1 MSLIATARSAPSLLE
16 ATLAAQLPSQAAQ
29 GVRVSSRGLG
39 WEALY
44 FERRDHQPGSRALVG
59 GSSRHLIFVGLT
71 GGRLV
76 RECRGE
82 RVEYELNPG
91 CVAVV
96 PARTPIRWT
105 WATRISFS
113 LLRLNADFMDRVAH
127 SVFGASA
134 EGYRLTLAER
144 SWDAGLAN
152 IAGVLAREALRGEV
166 GSPLYAESLANL
178 LAVHLLRH
186 YAERAEGGALVAS
199 SAVQETVAVG
209 PRETRGRNAVQPRAV
224 ADAVAF
230 IHDNCTR
237 EISLGDIAAAASLS
251 PFHLARVFKQ
261 ALGVSPH
268 QYLIQLR
275 VNSARWLLSAGSG
288 ERSLAELANAVGFA
302 DQSHLTRHFK
312 RVLGVTPRQ
321 FRGPRSLVIAATRA
335 RPAGRAARAA

>member
-1 MSLIATARSAPSLLE
+1 MADFAG
-16 ATLAAQLPSQAAQ
+16 QAAQ

-39 WEALY
+39 WETLN
-44 FERRDHQPGSRALVG
+44 FERRDYQPGSRTLVQG
-59 GSSRHLIFVGLT
+59 GRRHLIFVGLT

-76 RECRGE
+76 RESRGE

-96 PARTPIRWT
+96 PARTPISWT
-105 WATRISFS
+105 WTTRIGFS
-113 LLRLNADFMDRVAH
+113 LLRLDADFVDRVAY
-127 SVFGASA
+127 SVFGAEAS
-134 EGYRLTLAER
+134 GYRLTLRER
-144 SWDAGLAN
+144 SWDAGITS
-152 IAGVLAREALRGEV
+152 IAGVLAREALRAEPGDR
-166 GSPLYAESLANL
+166 LYAESLANV
-178 LAVHLLRH
+178 LAVHLLRY
-186 YAERAEGGALVAS
+186 YAERADGRTLGAG
-199 SAVQETVAVG
+199 SAPQEAV
-209 PRETRGRNAVQPRAV
+209 PDAPAETRGRSGVQPRAV

-237 EISLGDIAAAASLS
+237 DISLGDIAAAARLS

-275 VNSARWLLSAGSG
+275 VNCARWLLSAGSG
-288 ERSLAELANAVGFA
+288 ERSLAELADAVGFA

-321 FRGPRSLVIAATRA
+321 FRS
-335 RPAGRAARAA
+335 

>member
-1 MSLIATARSAPSLLE
+1 MTSTSAPALALSLSE
-16 ATLAAQLPSQAAQ
+16 SAPIPEFPGRVAQ

-39 WEALY
+39 WETLN
-44 FERRDHQPGSRALVG
+44 FERRDHPPASRTLIHGSR
-59 GSSRHLIFVGLT
+59 RHLIFVGLT

-76 RECRGE
+76 RESRGE
-82 RVEYELNPG
+82 RVEYELNSG

-96 PARTPIRWT
+96 PARTPISWT
-105 WATRISFS
+105 WTTRIGFS
-113 LLRLNADFMDRVAH
+113 LLRLDADFVDRVAH
-127 SVFGASA
+127 SLFGAEA
-134 EGYRLTLAER
+134 HGYRLILRER
-144 SWDAGLAN
+144 YWDTGIAS
-152 IAGVLAREALRGEV
+152 IAGVLAREALRGEP
-166 GSPLYAESLANL
+166 GDRLYAESLANV

-186 YAERAEGGALVAS
+186 YAQRADGRPFVAD
-199 SAVQETVAVG
+199 SASHENA
-209 PRETRGRNAVQPRAV
+209 PDRAAETRARNGVQPRAV

-237 EISLGDIAAAASLS
+237 EISLSDIAAAARLS

-288 ERSLAELANAVGFA
+288 ERSLAELASAVGFA

-321 FRGPRSLVIAATRA
+321 LRT
-335 RPAGRAARAA
+335 

>member
-1 MSLIATARSAPSLLE
+1 MSSTSGPVIALSRTESTP
-16 ATLAAQLPSQAAQ
+16 AADFPGQAAQ

-39 WEALY
+39 WEALN
-44 FERRDHQPGSRALVG
+44 FERRDHQPGSRSLVHG
-59 GSSRHLIFVGLT
+59 GRRHLIFVGLT

-76 RECRGE
+76 RECQGE
-82 RVEYELNPG
+82 RREYELNPG
-91 CVAVV
+91 CVAVL
-96 PARTPIRWT
+96 PALTPISWS

-113 LLRLNADFMDRVAH
+113 LMRLDADFVDRIAD
-127 SVFGASA
+127 SVFGEDAR
-134 EGYRLTLAER
+134 GYRLILAER
-144 SWDAGLAN
+144 HWDASLTN
-152 IAGVLAREALRGEV
+152 IAGVLAREVLSGEP
-166 GSPLYAESLANL
+166 GSRLYAESLAGV

-186 YAERAEGGALVAS
+186 YAERADGGALVAS
-199 SAVQETVAVG
+199 SA
-209 PRETRGRNAVQPRAV
+209 PRETDVVAPSEIRGRNAVQPRAV

-237 EISLGDIAAAASLS
+237 EISLGDIAAAARLS

-288 ERSLAELANAVGFA
+288 ERSLAELASAVGFA

-312 RVLGVTPRQ
+312 RVLGVTPGQ
-321 FRGPRSLVIAATRA
+321 FRS
-335 RPAGRAARAA
+335 